1 MPVEKNRCLTVIVCP
16 RLRFARNDTE
26 VATLLSRC
34 SMNGALGKVLLCF
47 IASPR
52 MTLSGGY
59 GRWECSDI
67 NEVNLFFSIIYGC
80 DDCDGKK
87 FMGLGPQLAPQG
99 MRLSCFEMK
108 IIRLSVFLLAVSFAC
123 TARADNARFDLVGPK
138 INVRVTRGGTT
149 LPIAEVPNLRSGD
162 KLWVKADLPA
172 SQKNHLLLI
181 VAFLRG
187 TTNEPPDDWFTE
199 IDTWDKK
206 RTREGTTITVPEGAE
221 QAVMFV
227 APETGGDF
235 KTLRS
240 AVKGKPGLFIRA
252 NTDLN
257 EASFEQQ
264 RIERYLAAMKTVPA
278 NDKKAIQDRSGK
290 LATTLALR
298 PNADCF
304 KQPVEQQVTCLTQSS
319 APVLLDDGHGQ
330 TIAAA
335 ISTGPSSDFINAAS
349 ATPVAGAG
357 VYSAYVGAVVD
368 LVHLVSTMRTAQFQY
383 IPAIAFPNSETL
395 NLKLNTPP
403 SFVNPKSVI
412 VIGLPAIQE
421 AKLPPLRPQNEN
433 QVSCLLQPKMA
444 LLLEGA
450 PLVFSTSFAHDMT
463 LHLNRTGAPTD
474 LPLKPDAFEGGLVV
488 TKEEQRRS
496 LEQVTKDENA
506 AKHDTKLAS
515 NTDLTVT
522 GTVKGYWG
530 FDAFDGPTLTLQQV
544 SGDGWK
550 VVGNS
555 QLMTGKDNHLTLRG
569 DGTACVQQIA
579 LTNKNGKDVDVSFK
593 PAEGASKGA
602 EDAKNP
608 LELAVSL
615 KTVQP
620 GDYSLAIKQYGSGDV
635 SKVPLTAYT
644 SDIRL
649 DAVKLHR
656 GDNVAVL
663 TGEGLGNVVSV
674 EIAGQTFVPSGP
686 SNDEKAVQLEAK
698 TGVSPGDGA
707 DATAKL
713 KDGRTMNVKVV
724 AAAARPG
731 LTLVSVNA
739 TASQSNGSLP
749 VALSAKSD
757 IPLNGRLTFV
767 VQTKDV
773 FPRSQTIEV
782 GTADGSVKTS
792 LSLKE
797 NNLVLQDERTA
808 IGMLDPLKAFGQS
821 GFGKLQMRPV
831 AADGTTGDWT
841 PLGTLVRTPQVTAIR
856 CTTTDAPTCTIEGN
870 SLFLVQAFG
879 ADKDFAK
886 AAEVPIGFADGTFAV
901 PTPADGKTL
910 YVKLRDDPT
919 NVAMVTLPNPVEKIT
934 PPPPASA
941 PVAAPTSSD
950 GTGTQQPA
958 PETPPN
964 GQSPA
969 PAATPDTQS
978 GQPAPPP
985 QNQ

>member
-1 MPVEKNRCLTVIVCP
+1 MKA
-16 RLRFARNDTE
+16 LRF
-26 VATLLSRC
+26 V
-34 SMNGALGKVLLCF
+34 
-47 IASPR
+47 
-52 MTLSGGY
+52 
-59 GRWECSDI
+59 
-67 NEVNLFFSIIYGC
+67 
-80 DDCDGKK
+80 
-87 FMGLGPQLAPQG
+87 
-99 MRLSCFEMK
+99 
-108 IIRLSVFLLAVSFAC
+108 VFLLAVSAC
-123 TARADNARFDLVGPK
+123 VARADNARFDLVGPK
-138 INVRVTRGGTT
+138 VSVRVTRGGTT
-149 LPIAEVPNLRSGD
+149 LPIAEVPNLRPGD

-172 SQKNHLLLI
+172 NQKNHLLLI

-252 NTDLN
+252 NADLN
-257 EASFEQQ
+257 ESSFEQQ
-264 RIERYLAAMKTVPA
+264 RIEHYLAAMKTVPA
-278 NDKKAIQDRSGK
+278 NDPKAIQDRSGK
-290 LATTLALR
+290 LAATLALR

-304 KQPVEQQVTCLTQSS
+304 KQPVDQQVTCLTQSS

-330 TIAAA
+330 TIASA

-349 ATPVAGAG
+349 ATPMAGAG

-368 LVHLVSTMRTAQFQY
+368 LVHLVSTMHTAQFQY

-433 QVSCLLQPKMA
+433 QASCLLQPKMA

-450 PLVFSTSFAHDMT
+450 PLVFSTSFAHDLV
-463 LHLNRTGAPTD
+463 LHLNRTGAPAD

-488 TKEEQRRS
+488 TKEEERRS
-496 LEQVTKDENA
+496 LELAAKEENA
-506 AKHDTKLAS
+506 AKKDAKLATS
-515 NTDLTVT
+515 TDLTVT

-530 FDAFDGPTLTLQQV
+530 FDAFEGPTLTLQQV
-544 SGDGWK
+544 LGKGWK
-550 VVGNS
+550 VAGNS
-555 QLMTGKDNHLTLRG
+555 QLMTGKDNRLKLEG
-569 DGTACVQQIA
+569 EGTACVQQIA

-593 PAEGASKGA
+593 PASGGNSKDA

-620 GDYSLAIKQYGSGDV
+620 GDYSLAIKQYSSGDV

-663 TGEGLGNVVSV
+663 SGEGLGNVASV
-674 EIAGQTFVPSGP
+674 EIAGQTFAPSGP
-686 SNDEKAVQLEAK
+686 SNDEKTVQLEAK
-698 TGVSPGDGA
+698 TGVSPTDGA
-707 DATAKL
+707 EATAKL
-713 KDGRTMNVKVV
+713 KDGRTMQVKVV

-739 TASQSNGSLP
+739 TTAQQNSGVP
-749 VALSAKSD
+749 VMLSAKSD

-767 VQTKDV
+767 VQTKDA
-773 FPRSQTIEV
+773 FPRNQTIEV
-782 GTADGSVKTS
+782 ATADGAEKTS
-792 LSLKE
+792 LSIKE

-808 IGMLDPLKAFGQS
+808 IGMLDPLRAFGQS

-856 CTTTDAPTCTIEGN
+856 CTTTDAPTCSLEGN
-870 SLFLVQAFG
+870 SLFLVQTFG

-886 AAEVPIGFADGTFAV
+886 AAEVPIGFADGMFAV

-919 NVAMVTLPNPVEKIT
+919 NVATVILPNPVEKAT
-934 PPPPASA
+934 PPAPA
-941 PVAAPTSSD
+941 PVAAPALSSE

-958 PETPPN
+958 PETPSS
-964 GQSPA
+964 GQSFP
-969 PAATPDTQS
+969 ATPNTQS
-978 GQPAPPP
+978 GQPASPP
-985 QNQ
+985 QNP

>member
-1 MPVEKNRCLTVIVCP
+1 M
-16 RLRFARNDTE
+16 
-26 VATLLSRC
+26 
-34 SMNGALGKVLLCF
+34 
-47 IASPR
+47 
-52 MTLSGGY
+52 
-59 GRWECSDI
+59 
-67 NEVNLFFSIIYGC
+67 
-80 DDCDGKK
+80 
-87 FMGLGPQLAPQG
+87 
-99 MRLSCFEMK
+99 
-108 IIRLSVFLLAVSFAC
+108 IRLSVFILVVSFAC
-123 TARADNARFDLVGPK
+123 MARADNARFDLVGPK
-138 INVRVTRGGTT
+138 ISVRVTRAGAT

-162 KLWVKADLPA
+162 KLWVKADLPEN
-172 SQKNHLLLI
+172 QKNHLLLI

-206 RTREGTTITVPEGAE
+206 KTREGTTITVPEGAE

-240 AVKGKPGLFIRA
+240 AVKGRPGLFIRA
-252 NTDLN
+252 NADLN

-264 RIERYLAAMKTVPA
+264 RIEHYLAAMKTVPA
-278 NDKKAIQDRSGK
+278 NDQKAIQDRSGK
-290 LATTLALR
+290 LASTLALR

-330 TIAAA
+330 TIASA
-335 ISTGPSSDFINAAS
+335 ISTGPSSDFINAAA
-349 ATPVAGAG
+349 ATPMAGAG

-368 LVHLVSTMRTAQFQY
+368 LVHLVSQMHTAQYQY
-383 IPAIAFPNSETL
+383 IPAIAFPSSETL

-403 SFVNPKSVI
+403 SFINPKSVI

-421 AKLPPLRPQNEN
+421 AKLPPLRPHNDN

-450 PLVFSTSFAHDMT
+450 PLVFSTSFAHDLV
-463 LHLNRTGAPTD
+463 LHLNRTGAPAD

-496 LEQVTKDENA
+496 LDRVAKEENA
-506 AKHDTKLAS
+506 KNDPKLAS
-515 NTDLTVT
+515 STDLTVT

-544 SGDGWK
+544 PGKGWK

-593 PAEGASKGA
+593 PAEGVSKGA

-620 GDYSLAIKQYGSGDV
+620 GDYSLGIKQYGSGEV
-635 SKVPLTAYT
+635 NKVPLTAYT

-663 TGEGLGNVVSV
+663 SGEGLENVVSV

-686 SNDEKAVQLEAK
+686 SNDEKTVQLEAK
-698 TGVSPGDGA
+698 AGVSPTEGIE
-707 DATAKL
+707 ATAKL
-713 KDGRTMNVKVV
+713 KDGRTMKVKV
-724 AAAARPG
+724 ATQAARPG
-731 LTLVSVNA
+731 LTLISVNA
-739 TASQSNGSLP
+739 TAMPANGALP
-749 VALSAKSD
+749 VTLGAKSD

-767 VQTKDV
+767 VQTKDA
-773 FPRSQTIEV
+773 FPRNQTIEV
-782 GTADGSVKTS
+782 ATADGALKTA

-808 IGMLDPLKAFGQS
+808 IGMLVPAKAFGQS

-841 PLGTLVRTPQVTAIR
+841 PLGTLVRTPEVTAIR
-856 CTTTDAPTCTIEGN
+856 CTTEDAPTCMLEGN
-870 SLFLVQAFG
+870 SLFLAETFG

-886 AAEVPIGFADGTFAV
+886 AAEVPVGFADGTFAV
-901 PTPADGKTL
+901 PTPVDGKTL
-910 YVKLRDDPT
+910 YVKLRDDPA
-919 NVAMVTLPNPVEKIT
+919 NVATVVLPKPVEKVA
-934 PPPPASA
+934 PPPAAKA
-941 PVAAPTSSD
+941 PIAVPTPATD
-950 GTGTQQPA
+950 GAGTEPPA
-958 PETPPN
+958 PSATPPSGESKPTN
-964 GQSPA
+964 P
-969 PAATPDTQS
+969 QS
-978 GQPAPPP
+978 GQPAPP
-985 QNQ
+985 QN

>member
-1 MPVEKNRCLTVIVCP
+1 MLIE
-16 RLRFARNDTE
+16 
-26 VATLLSRC
+26 
-34 SMNGALGKVLLCF
+34 MNITRVLALF
-47 IASPR
+47 
-52 MTLSGGY
+52 
-59 GRWECSDI
+59 
-67 NEVNLFFSIIYGC
+67 
-80 DDCDGKK
+80 
-87 FMGLGPQLAPQG
+87 
-99 MRLSCFEMK
+99 
-108 IIRLSVFLLAVSFAC
+108 LAVSFGC
-123 TARADNARFDLVGPK
+123 MARADNARFDLVGPK
-138 INVRVTRGGTT
+138 ISVRVTRAGTT
-149 LPIAEVPNLRSGD
+149 LPIAEVPNLRPGD
-162 KLWVKADLPA
+162 KLWVKADLPEN
-172 SQKNHLLLI
+172 QKNHLLLI

-206 RTREGTTITVPEGAE
+206 KTREGTTITVPEGAE

-240 AVKGKPGLFIRA
+240 AVKGRPGLFIRA
-252 NTDLN
+252 NADLN

-264 RIERYLAAMKTVPA
+264 RIEHYLAAMKTVPV
-278 NDKKAIQDRSGK
+278 NDPKAIQDRSGK
-290 LATTLALR
+290 LASTLALR

-304 KQPVEQQVTCLTQSS
+304 KQPVDQQVTCLTQSS

-335 ISTGPSSDFINAAS
+335 ISTGPSSDFINAAA
-349 ATPVAGAG
+349 ATPMAGAG

-368 LVHLVSTMRTAQFQY
+368 LVHLVSQMHTAQFQY
-383 IPAIAFPNSETL
+383 IPAIAFPSSETL

-403 SFVNPKSVI
+403 SFINPKSVI

-421 AKLPPLRPQNEN
+421 AKLPPLRPHNEN

-450 PLVFSTSFAHDMT
+450 PLVFSTSFAHDLV

-488 TKEEQRRS
+488 TKEQPRRS
-496 LEQVTKDENA
+496 LEQA
-506 AKHDTKLAS
+506 AKEESAAKNDGKLAS
-515 NTDLTVT
+515 STDLTVT

-530 FDAFDGPTLTLQQV
+530 FDAFDGPTLTLQQIP
-544 SGDGWK
+544 GQGWK
-550 VVGNS
+550 MVGNS
-555 QLMTGKDNHLTLRG
+555 QLMTGKDNHLMLEG

-593 PAEGASKGA
+593 PASGISKGT

-608 LELAVSL
+608 LELAVPL
-615 KTVQP
+615 QTVQP
-620 GDYSLAIKQYGSGDV
+620 GDYSLAIKQYGGRDV
-635 SKVPLTAYT
+635 SKVPLIAYT

-663 TGEGLGNVVSV
+663 SGEGLGNVVSV
-674 EIAGQTFVPSGP
+674 EIAGQTFAPSGP
-686 SNDEKAVQLEAK
+686 SNDEKTVQLEAK
-698 TGVSPGDGA
+698 TGVSPADGIE
-707 DATAKL
+707 ATAKL
-713 KDGRTMNVKVV
+713 KDGRTMMVKVL
-724 AAAARPG
+724 AQGARPG

-739 TASQSNGSLP
+739 TAAPQNGALP
-749 VALSAKSD
+749 VSLSAKSD

-767 VQTKDV
+767 VQTKDT
-773 FPRSQTIEV
+773 FPRNQTIEV
-782 GTADGSVKTS
+782 STADGALKAM
-792 LSLKE
+792 LSLKD

-821 GFGKLQMRPV
+821 GFGKLQMRPI
-831 AADGTTGDWT
+831 AGDGTTGDWT
-841 PLGTLVRTPQVTAIR
+841 PLGTLVRTPEVTAIR
-856 CTTTDAPTCTIEGN
+856 CTTTDAPTCTLEGSN
-870 SLFLVQAFG
+870 LFLAQMFG

-886 AAEVPIGFADGTFAV
+886 TAEVPIGFADGTFAV

-919 NVAMVTLPNPVEKIT
+919 NVATVELPKPAKKTI
-934 PPPPASA
+934 PPAPA
-941 PVAAPTSSD
+941 PVAVPASSSD

-958 PETPPN
+958 PAASPSEPSTPP
-964 GQSPA
+964 SPG
-969 PAATPDTQS
+969 TQS
-978 GQPAPPP
+978 GKPGPP